1 MKAALTLIALVALPA
16 VADEKTSCPLVLQP
30 DAVVVRAPAG
40 WKGYSPSLMRLT
52 GYGMMAG
59 PPESLAYLKPYE
71 SKPRASRWVFDGG
84 GEKWLYCTY
93 DNSASIQIS
102 KRLGD
107 NATECTLTYKR
118 TKLEGIVAME
128 AICRTR

>member
-1 MKAALTLIALVALPA
+1 MKAALTLVALIALPA
-16 VADEKTSCPLVLQP
+16 AAEEQSSCPLVLQP

-40 WKGYSPSLMRLT
+40 WKGYSPSPMRLSSF
-52 GYGMMAG
+52 GMMAG

-71 SKPRASRWVFDGG
+71 SKPRSSRWIFEGG

-93 DNSASIQIS
+93 DESAAIQIS
-102 KRLGD
+102 KRLND

-118 TKLEGIVAME
+118 TKLEGITAME
-128 AICRTR
+128 AICQAR